1 MKEKE
6 WGLLT
11 AAQRSKQTNGPYS
24 HMLLLLCV
32 LMSSES
38 LQVWLEQ
45 RELSLMPDSSD
56 AVHII
61 SELKCLFL
69 NIILFLASS
78 AALDIWFTLNCHC
91 FHQKSD
97 IYRLMSMC
105 VILTLIIDCSH
116 CRCSSGPVL
125 LLLFLIF
132 LMQTHKGLPETLCF
146 VNTLSPK
153 LCSLKLKYGSC
164 IKWGGEKKPDKALVI
179 VY

>member
-56 AVHII
+56 TVHII

-78 AALDIWFTLNCHC
+78 AALDI
-91 FHQKSD
+91 
-97 IYRLMSMC
+97 
-105 VILTLIIDCSH
+105 
-116 CRCSSGPVL
+116 
-125 LLLFLIF
+125 
-132 LMQTHKGLPETLCF
+132 
-146 VNTLSPK
+146 
-153 LCSLKLKYGSC
+153 
-164 IKWGGEKKPDKALVI
+164 
-179 VY
+179 